1 VEGRVEGRV
10 GIGKGERKESD
21 VLDIVRLLRLLV
33 RGEEGLGISSFSHR
47 KMEVQHR
54 SLTGYTSL

>member
-1 VEGRVEGRV
+1 MEGRV

-33 RGEEGLGISSFSHR
+33 RGEEGLGISSFSQR